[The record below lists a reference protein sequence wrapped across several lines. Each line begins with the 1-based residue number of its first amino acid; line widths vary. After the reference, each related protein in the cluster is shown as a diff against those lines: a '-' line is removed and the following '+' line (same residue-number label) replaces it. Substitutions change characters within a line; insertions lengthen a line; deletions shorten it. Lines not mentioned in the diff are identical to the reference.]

1 MKDVSLVCMGLIVRT
16 TVAYI
21 VRTVIVTEQR
31 ALVWTAVRMDTSDV
45 SVTKV
50 MLL

>member
-1 MKDVSLVCMGLIVRT
+1 MRT

-21 VRTVIVTEQR
+21 VRMVIVTEQQ
-31 ALVWTAVRMDTSDV
+31 ALVWTAVRVDTSDV

-50 MLL
+50 KLI